1 MKTDDL
7 IQSLSGD
14 LKPTPRGAAAGRLAL
29 GLGAGAVVSTAL
41 MVFWLHP
48 RADLAYALGTSMFWV
63 KFFYAALAALL
74 LSLAAS
80 RLSRPGVRLGG
91 LAVAIGLPFALMG
104 TMGAMRL
111 AMAAR
116 ETWHDLLMGHSANVC
131 PWNILAIGLPL
142 LAGAIWALRGLAPTR
157 LTAAGL
163 AAGGAAGGL
172 SALIYGFHCPE
183 TAAPFVA
190 VWYTLGIAAVALL
203 GGLAGARWLRWR

>member
-7 IQSLSGD
+7 IQGLSRD

-29 GLGAGAVVSTAL
+29 GLGAGALVSAAL
-41 MVFWLHP
+41 MVFWLRP
-48 RADLAYALGTSMFWV
+48 RPDLTDALGTPMFWV
-63 KFFYAALAALL
+63 KFFYAALAGLL
-74 LSLAAS
+74 LSLAAG

-91 LAVAIGLPFALMG
+91 LAVAVGLPFALMG

-111 AMAAR
+111 ALAAR
-116 ETWHDLLMGHSANVC
+116 ESWHELLMGHSADVC

-142 LAGAIWALRGLAPTR
+142 LAGAIWAIRGLAPTR
-157 LTAAGL
+157 LIAAGL
-163 AAGGAAGGL
+163 AAGGAAGAL

-190 VWYTLGIAAVALL
+190 IWYTLGIALVAAL
-203 GGLAGARWLRWR
+203 GGVLGARLLRWR